1 MIDIKE
7 RARLAKLLVEMLR
20 SPVASER
27 GCGRHQEQV
36 ELGRVL
42 INRYQLNP
50 RQAYLRYPQ

>member
-7 RARLAKLLVEMLR
+7 RARLAKLLNMLR

-27 GCGRHQEQV
+27 DAAVNHQEQV